1 MTTINFSVI
10 KNDTSDFAWT
20 MTFKY
25 LESGL
30 AIDLTDAEIKADF
43 KTSIDATTVVL
54 SMSIV
59 NSKIEYVDAANGIIK
74 FAKQVIAIAAG
85 IYVYDLQIT
94 FPSGDIKTYVN
105 GQMTVIQ
112 DITDA

>member
-20 MTFKY
+20 MTFLKNDV
-25 LESGL
+25 
-30 AIDLTDAEIKADF
+30 AIDLTDAAIKADF
-43 KTSIDATTVVL
+43 KTSVDDTSIALT
-54 SMSIV
+54 MSIT
-59 NSKIEYVDAANGIIK
+59 NNKIEYVDAANGIIK
-74 FAKQVIAIAAG
+74 FAKQIIAIAAG

-105 GQMTVIQ
+105 GEMTVVQ